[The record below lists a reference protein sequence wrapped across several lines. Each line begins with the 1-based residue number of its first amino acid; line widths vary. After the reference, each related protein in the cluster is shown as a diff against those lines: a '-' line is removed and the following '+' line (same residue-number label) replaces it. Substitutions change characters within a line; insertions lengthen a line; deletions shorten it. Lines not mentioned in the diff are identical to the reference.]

1 MFEKTPKIVY
11 FPELGS
17 TWAPSQVSHANNCG
31 LDCTPW
37 SWRAAEPGATHFP
50 VLATGRRMVSCTRV
64 TSQTLIES
72 LSAYPR
78 WLVITAI
85 TLIAAALVWIVAKLL
100 EWTLWFLILVIL
112 VGGLAWAIW
121 AIVR

>member
-1 MFEKTPKIVY
+1 
-11 FPELGS
+11 
-17 TWAPSQVSHANNCG
+17 
-31 LDCTPW
+31 
-37 SWRAAEPGATHFP
+37 
-50 VLATGRRMVSCTRV
+50 MVSCTRV